1 MGHSRP
7 DTGNDNRRKLPYGV
21 GILVIIQILFFFTV
35 QFDNYRYRQMAI
47 DFYFDAG
54 LSKTEF
60 PLYTR
65 YLQKYMANDI
75 FYNRLEIISSGNMP
89 NIELYWLIRYDP
101 FFQHSLDTNAMPEN
115 TLYYVNWQQKRS
127 EYKRLLNKDI
137 VQSFSFTSAKASVT
151 GVLVSLFSTENTIQF
166 IVNTM
171 FLIIVGLLLETRIR
185 MIWLLGSYMLGG
197 ILMISCYCLIAPI
210 SLVPVAATNGGIMG
224 LLGLLTILYGLKK
237 EKINYYNGKTMSS
250 VYVATFIFLPFWLVV
265 QYALFY
271 LGMINSV
278 NLVTQCFSLIG
289 GGLIGLN
296 LKKYLGK
303 ELSAEDHIPGTDDL
317 KERFDQAAKEV
328 TNGNYDRAKTIYI
341 ELLAEYPANKD
352 VHLALFNIVKLQPS
366 SEEYHIVVRNIFLLH
381 DMSNTTTAMINLVFN
396 SYMKRAEPRVR
407 FDNEMFLGL
416 LQRFRKFGYLE
427 DAATIL
433 KILSQKNEEG
443 KLSER
448 LAREQLMLARAFVSI
463 NKKERAEQL
472 VQSLLETFPDTE
484 SAQHIHSKFE
494 ANEDPLS

>member
-1 MGHSRP
+1 MDHSRT
-7 DTGNDNRRKLPYGV
+7 DTGDESRRKLPYGV
-21 GILVIIQILFFFTV
+21 GVLVIIQILFFFTV

-65 YLQKYMANDI
+65 YLQKNMSNDV
-75 FYNRLEIISSGNMP
+75 FYRRLETISSGNMP
-89 NIELYWLIRYDP
+89 NIELYWLIRFDP
-101 FFQHSLDTNAMPEN
+101 FFQNSLDTNAMPEN
-115 TLYYVNWQQKRS
+115 TMYYVNWQQKRS

-137 VQSFSFTSAKASVT
+137 VQTFSFTSARASLT
-151 GVLVSLFSTENTIQF
+151 GVLVSLFSTENYVQF

-171 FLIIVGLLLETRIR
+171 FLIIVGLLLEARIR
-185 MIWLLGSYMLGG
+185 MIWLLGSYLLGG

-210 SLVPVAATNGGIMG
+210 SLIPVAATNGGVMG
-224 LLGLLTILYGLKK
+224 LLGLLTVLYGLNK

-271 LGMINSV
+271 LGMINSI

-289 GGLIGLN
+289 GGMIGLN
-296 LKKYLGK
+296 LKKYIGN
-303 ELSAEDHIPGTDDL
+303 ELSGEEPIPGTDDL
-317 KERFDQAAKEV
+317 RERFEQAAKEV
-328 TNGNYDRAKTIYI
+328 ANQNYDKAKRIYI
-341 ELLAEYPANKD
+341 ELLEEYPTNND
-352 VHLALFNIVKLQPS
+352 VHLALFNIVKSKPS
-366 SEEYHIVVRNIFLLH
+366 SDEYPIVVRNIFSLH
-381 DMSNTTTAMINLVFN
+381 DMSSTTTAMINLVFN
-396 SYMKRAEPRVR
+396 SYLKRAEPRVQL
-407 FDNEMFLGL
+407 DNELFLNL
-416 LQRFRKFGYLE
+416 LQRFRKFGYFE

-433 KILSQKNEEG
+433 KTLTQKNEDG

-448 LAREQLMLARAFVSI
+448 LAREQLLLARGFVSI
-463 NKKERAEQL
+463 NKKDRAEQL
-472 VQSLLETFPDTE
+472 VQSLLEMFPDTE
-484 SAQHIHSKFE
+484 SARHVHSKFE